1 MDDQKKVIPDI
12 NKRNTITV
20 QNIKR
25 NINYMSLDF
34 QNKDP
39 IFKNYKIFDEDT
51 ELYKLQF
58 TNKKRK
64 NINQSLDIEKNQFN
78 SIIHQKTKNLD
89 EFNQM
94 LIEVQ
99 SQEKRNYHQK
109 EIKKQP
115 ENPLVRK
122 NTYI

>member
-58 TNKKRK
+58 TNKKRR
-64 NINQSLDIEKNQFN
+64 NINESLDIDKN
-78 SIIHQKTKNLD
+78 
-89 EFNQM
+89 
-94 LIEVQ
+94 
-99 SQEKRNYHQK
+99 
-109 EIKKQP
+109 
-115 ENPLVRK
+115 
-122 NTYI
+122 

>member
-122 NTYI
+122 NTYL